1 MRSGHLLRRI
11 VVAVLAAVVIVVA
24 VVPAAALIALQNG
37 GVAHWA
43 ATRLLGL
50 ANPFAGRVITVAS
63 VGGDWWSGLT
73 LTGVRLVPAGRS
85 PAIAIDTVRARYAS
99 LIHLV
104 RAHELESL
112 EVAGV
117 SVTATQERDG
127 TWDLLAPFAK
137 PKTPAPPPNGAPP
150 SSFAV
155 GRLALRRASL
165 TAVLLPD
172 TAAGR
177 RHGPVVL
184 DALDVAA
191 RDVRLGTTS
200 ALRLDTLHARLEPA
214 RAGLPALTVDA
225 SGALAQGRLELTQF
239 AARGGGTFVTS
250 HGSLALPDSTH
261 PHIRDVDL
269 VLDAQPVRFADL
281 SLLVAGLA
289 PHDSA
294 TLHVEARGTADTV
307 RVAATAGFSRGGR
320 AMIGGVVT
328 TGATNVL
335 DSLDVRLENVQ
346 PKSILAAAAD
356 TGSVTGTLALR
367 VHGSALRTADGTARL
382 DLAPSVRYGAYTARN
397 VTARAVMTRGVI
409 RATLNGTLR
418 PWRVAA
424 TATLAP
430 FDTTRAYDIIAHV
443 ATVGSH
449 PAALDSAQ
457 VHATLHAQRVTFAA
471 RAAIAGGTATAT
483 GDATLGAPLA
493 WRVTNGTLAHV
504 NLSRVMGD
512 TGAGAF
518 TGRFSGT
525 GRGTSLATA
534 IAQARI
540 HLAPSSYGAIRVRQA
555 DVALAMRGGT
565 ATVGATAA
573 FDTGTVVLAASI
585 TPAGAHPELIVRRAS
600 FAHLDAGTL
609 GGDTA
614 LSTDLTGVIAGRAT
628 WRSGAVRRTMRAD
641 ARLTLGASRAGAQR
655 LDSAL
660 VTVAIRNGDAAW
672 HADAAAPHGVLAL
685 GGGARPFDA
694 RPSFTIDTGIVRGL
708 DLAALTGRAD
718 LPTKIDGTITAR
730 VSGLDPDSAHW
741 TAALALAPSTV
752 RGIAIDSVK
761 LGVKFDSG
769 ALHVTAGVA
778 APDGRG
784 NGTIDGRLVA
794 AGSKGTMSL
803 DRILAEADLRV
814 RARAWWT
821 LAEAAPDTAIMLAS
835 ADTVTLPPDSAVAAL
850 RLTAG
855 RLAIDTL
862 DVQSVLGTLTG
873 AGSAVVSPARAGG
886 AAPSDLQV
894 VVVARDLTPVA
905 QVLGINILGAD
916 SARIALSITGAA
928 DTPQLHVVARARGIA
943 YNTNRVDRLDADLT
957 ASAPGLRHLAGTQ
970 GTVHATNA
978 ELAGVAARTLN
989 VTLGYADSLARVS
1002 VATTLHDG
1010 TTAGLVAVA
1019 APDSIRSALRLD
1031 SLEIDEQ
1038 EYHWRLAHSVPI
1050 SYGTRYAIKDF
1061 VLASNGGR
1069 RIAIDGSVGRTGTE
1083 RLTIQVDSVSL
1094 APLARAFGHHS
1105 LTGSTLVGQVT
1116 LGGSAVAPRLHAE
1129 AVVVLPKAHAD
1140 SGTVHAVVDWTAT
1153 RLDIDAAVTP
1163 LNGHSLT
1170 VKGFLPVQ
1178 LAFAEGS
1185 APISVIQHGAVD
1197 LRIAGSNFDL
1207 RAIEPFLSYQAVDQ
1221 ARGALTVDARVGGA
1235 ADAPQLSGRMS
1246 VHGLLLRLPAMGV
1259 TYDRGTIDAHLADDK
1274 LAIDTAVMRSED
1286 GTVRLTGSLIL
1297 RQLTLGEFDLHASM
1311 HKFRAVWSSAYQV
1324 VASGDVAFKGTTK
1337 APALTGALTIDN
1349 GTLDLSAT
1357 GSGGS
1362 TQPVTL
1368 TEAELRSIAARFGEE
1383 AVEPGGTQATSFFEK
1398 LALDVKVTTDR
1409 NAWVRRRAN
1418 PQLQVELS
1426 GTVEARKDPRGPL
1439 RLYGTLEPVEGRSFV
1454 AQFGRRF
1461 TVNEGTLT
1469 FNGPP
1474 QRMRMDIKTQYV
1486 VPSTGDPNTAEVTI
1500 NLDVSGTPDR
1510 LRLVLG
1516 SDPQMSNSD
1525 IVSYIAT
1532 GHPEGAGLGLGVG
1545 SSGSSGS
1552 SSLAMQ
1558 AGTSVAVNQLQSVV
1572 QGIGQDKLQLDV
1584 IEIRQDAV
1592 RGATLVAGR
1601 YVSSRVYLGFAQ
1613 PLGFGQTASD
1623 RLNQNPYPEAQ
1634 VEYNAFKWLL
1644 MRLEGGVSDMR
1655 FLLRSRYSY

>member
-1 MRSGHLLRRI
+1 MRSGHLPRRI
-11 VVAVLAAVVIVVA
+11 AVAVLAAVVIVVA
-24 VVPAAALIALQNG
+24 VVPAAALVALQNS

-43 ATRLLGL
+43 ASKLLGL
-50 ANPFAGRVITVAS
+50 ANPFAGRVITVGS
-63 VGGDWWSGLT
+63 VEGDWWSGLT

-85 PAIAIDTVRARYAS
+85 PSIAMDTVRARYAS

-117 SVTATQERDG
+117 TVTATQERNG

-137 PKTPAPPPNGAPP
+137 PKVPAPPPNGASP
-150 SSFAV
+150 SSFAI

-165 TAVLLPD
+165 TAILLPD

-184 DALDVAA
+184 NALDVAA
-191 RDVRLGTTS
+191 RDVRLGTTL

-214 RAGLPALTVDA
+214 RPGLPALTVDA

-239 AARGGGTFVTS
+239 AARGGGTFVTA
-250 HGSLALPDSTH
+250 HGSLALADSAH
-261 PHIRDVDL
+261 PQIHDVDL

-294 TLHVEARGTADTV
+294 TLHVEAKGSTDTV
-307 RVAATAGFSRGGR
+307 RLAATGRFGRGGHVL
-320 AMIGGVVT
+320 IGGVVT
-328 TGATNVL
+328 TGATDVL
-335 DSLDVRLENVQ
+335 DSLDIRLENVEL
-346 PKSILAAAAD
+346 KSILAAATE

-367 VHGSALRTADGTARL
+367 VHGASLRTADGTARL
-382 DLAPSVRYGAYTARN
+382 DLAPSVRYGTYTARN
-397 VTARAVMTRGVI
+397 VTARATMTRGLI
-409 RATLNGTLR
+409 RATVNGTLR

-430 FDTTRAYDIIAHV
+430 FDSTRARDIVAHV

-449 PAALDSAQ
+449 PAALDSAD
-457 VHATLHAQRVTFAA
+457 VHATLHAQRIAFAG
-471 RAAIAGGTATAT
+471 RAEMAGGTATAT

-493 WRVTNGTLAHV
+493 WRVTNGTLTHV

-512 TGAGAF
+512 AATGAF
-518 TGRFSGT
+518 TGRFSAT
-525 GRGTSLATA
+525 GRGTSFATA
-534 IAQARI
+534 VAQARI
-540 HLAPSSYGAIRVRQA
+540 HLAPSIYGAIRVRQA
-555 DVALAMRGGT
+555 DVALALRGGT
-565 ATVGATAA
+565 ATLGASAA
-573 FDTGTVVLAASI
+573 LDTGTVDLAASI
-585 TPAGAHPELIVRRAS
+585 RPGGAHPELLVRRAS
-600 FAHLDAGTL
+600 FAHLDAGRL

-614 LSTDLTGVIAGRAT
+614 LSTDLTGALAGRAT
-628 WRSGAVRRTMRAD
+628 WRAGAARRTLRGE
-641 ARLTLGASRAGAQR
+641 ARLTLGPSRAGTQHI
-655 LDSAL
+655 DSVL
-660 VTVAIRNGDAAW
+660 VTASIRNGDAAW

-685 GGGARPFDA
+685 GGSARPFDA

-708 DLAALTGRAD
+708 DLAALTGRAE
-718 LPTKIDGTITAR
+718 LPTNLDGTVTAR
-730 VSGLDPDSAHW
+730 VAGLDPDSAHW
-741 TAALALAPSTV
+741 TATLALAPSTV

-761 LGVKFDSG
+761 VGVKLDSG
-769 ALHVTAGVA
+769 VLHVAAGVA

-794 AGSKGTMSL
+794 AGTKGGMSL

-814 RARAWWT
+814 RAHAWWT
-821 LAEAAPDTAIMLAS
+821 LAEAAPDTAIMLAN
-835 ADTVTLPPDSAVAAL
+835 ADTVTLPPDTAVAAL
-850 RLTAG
+850 RLTGG

-862 DVQSVLGTLTG
+862 DVHSVLGTLTG
-873 AGSAVVSPARAGG
+873 TGSAVVSPAHAHG
-886 AAPSDLQV
+886 AAPPDLQLV
-894 VVVARDLTPVA
+894 LATRDLTPVA
-905 QVLGINILGAD
+905 QVLGINVLGAD
-916 SARIALSITGAA
+916 SARVALSVTGAA
-928 DTPQLHVVARARGIA
+928 DTPQVRVVARARGVV
-943 YNTNRVDRLDADLT
+943 YNSNRVDALDADLT
-957 ASAPGLRHLAGTQ
+957 AAAPGLRRLAGTQ
-970 GTVHATNA
+970 GIVRATDA
-978 ELAGVAARTLN
+978 DLAGMAARTLD

-1002 VATTLHDG
+1002 VATTLDDG
-1010 TTAGLVAVA
+1010 TTAGLVAA
-1019 APDSIRSALRLD
+1019 AVPDSIQSALRLD
-1031 SLEIDEQ
+1031 SLEINHDK
-1038 EYHWRLAHSVPI
+1038 YHWRLAHPVPV
-1050 SYGTRYAIKDF
+1050 SYGTHYAIKDF
-1061 VLASNGGR
+1061 VLASNTGR

-1083 RLTIQVDSVSL
+1083 RLTVQVDSVSL
-1094 APLARAFGHHS
+1094 APFARALGYHA
-1105 LTGSTLVGQVT
+1105 LAGAKLVGQAT
-1116 LGGSAVAPRLHAE
+1116 LGGTAAAPRLHAE

-1140 SGTVHAVVDWTAT
+1140 SGTVHAVVDWTSA
-1153 RLDIDAAVTP
+1153 RLDLDGAVTP
-1163 LNGHSLT
+1163 VDGHSLT
-1170 VKGFLPVQ
+1170 VKGYVPVR
-1178 LAFAEGS
+1178 LSLAEGD
-1185 APISVIQHGAVD
+1185 ALISVLEHGAVD
-1197 LRIAGSNFDL
+1197 LRIASSNLDL
-1207 RAIEPFLSYQAVDQ
+1207 QTIEPFLSGQVVDQ
-1221 ARGALTVDARVGGA
+1221 TRGALTMEARVGGT

-1259 TYDRGTIDAHLADDK
+1259 TYDRGTIIAHLADDR
-1274 LAIDTAVMRSED
+1274 LAIDTATMRSGD
-1286 GTVRLTGSLIL
+1286 GTARLTGGLVL
-1297 RQLTLGEFDLHASM
+1297 RRITLGEFDLHASM
-1311 HKFRAVWSSAYQV
+1311 HKFRAVWSTAYQV
-1324 VASGDVAFKGTTK
+1324 AASGDVAFKGTTK
-1337 APALTGALTIDN
+1337 APALSGALTIDN

-1383 AVEPGGTQATSFFEK
+1383 AVEPGGTQATTFFDK
-1398 LALDVKVTTDR
+1398 LALDLKVTTDR
-1409 NAWVRRRAN
+1409 DAWVRRRAN

-1486 VPSTGDPNTAEVTI
+1486 VPSTGDPNAAEVTI

-1510 LRLVLG
+1510 IRLVLG

-1525 IVSYIAT
+1525 IISYIAT
-1532 GHPEGAGLGLGVG
+1532 GHPEGAGLGLGI
-1545 SSGSSGS
+1545 GSSGS

-1558 AGTSVAVNQLQSVV
+1558 AGTSVAVNQLQGIV

-1592 RGATLVAGR
+1592 HGATLVAGR
-1601 YVSSRVYLGFAQ
+1601 YVSSRVYVGFAQ
-1613 PLGFGQTASD
+1613 PLGFGQTTTD
-1623 RLNQNPYPEAQ
+1623 LTNQNSYPEAQ